1 MHFIQLTLFSIL
13 YLNNIFSDH
22 GGIRLVNSS
31 GEINAISGRVEIF
44 HNNTWGSI
52 CDDSFD
58 TLDAKVVCR
67 MLGWPST

>member
-1 MHFIQLTLFSIL
+1 MNSIPLTHF
-13 YLNNIFSDH
+13 NIFHTNIFPDH

-58 TLDAKVVCR
+58 SRDAKVVCR
-67 MLGWPST
+67 MLGWPVT